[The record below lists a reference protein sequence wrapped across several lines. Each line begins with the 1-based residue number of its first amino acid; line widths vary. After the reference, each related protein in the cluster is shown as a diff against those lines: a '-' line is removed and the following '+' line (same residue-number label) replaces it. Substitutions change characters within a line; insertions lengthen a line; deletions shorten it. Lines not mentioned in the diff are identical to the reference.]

1 MQHHQHLTPQNSSK
15 PTLPMVQLPVY
26 RVRRR
31 HLEAYLA
38 KVYRMDGFDFLLAVG
53 ATPGICP
60 EYRVSPG
67 LPPALSAQQEANRI
81 RRGKRTRNVALILN
95 VLCLDG
101 YIPAGQYTIDTH
113 PEPPPGQVY
122 RTLLIETG
130 DPAHPR
136 CVAFKYE
143 HRHNRAFTR
152 LATEMD
158 TVASALSV
166 AAKKGASFAGPGGQA
181 ARG

>member
-1 MQHHQHLTPQNSSK
+1 MQHHQRSTPQNGLK
-15 PTLPMVQLPVY
+15 PTLPMVKLSVY
-26 RVRRR
+26 RVKQR

-38 KVYRMDGFDFLLAVG
+38 KVYRMDDFDFVLATG
-53 ATPGICP
+53 ATPGMCP
-60 EYRVSPG
+60 EYLVSPT
-67 LPPALSAQQEANRI
+67 LPPAISAQQEADRI

-113 PEPPPGQVY
+113 PAPPPGQVY
-122 RTLLIETG
+122 RALLIETG

-136 CVAFKYE
+136 CVAFKHE

-158 TVASALSV
+158 TVVLAQR
-166 AAKKGASFAGPGGQA
+166 GPK
-181 ARG
+181 